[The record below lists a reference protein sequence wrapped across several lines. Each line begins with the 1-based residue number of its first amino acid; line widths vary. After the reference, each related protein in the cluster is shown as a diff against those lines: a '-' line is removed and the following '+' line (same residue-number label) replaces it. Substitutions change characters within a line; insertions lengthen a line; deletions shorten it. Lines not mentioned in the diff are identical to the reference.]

1 MNFLLDVTVDP
12 EGIASTTNMISEII
26 YSNKEKVEEI
36 TWTMEQIMV
45 VMYFFHIN
53 EDILVSTIL
62 LGAVYIETNRE
73 KRDI

>member
-53 EDILVSTIL
+53 EEILVSTIL